1 MAALS
6 GSSSR
11 ATRRRRWN
19 VVRAVLLVMFALYFF
34 GPLATLVEFSTR
46 GIGLDAP
53 RSLNAWRSIGNYPE
67 LLSAIWASLELAVLT
82 SVVSVA
88 LLLPTMIWVR
98 LRVPRLSRVIEF
110 LCLLPLTIPAIVLVV
125 GWAPLYQWVTYLSP
139 GPLKA
144 SPLALVFAYV
154 VLVLPYLYRSLDTG
168 LAAIDLQTLAEAAR
182 SLGASWSTVML
193 RVIVPNM
200 RSAVL
205 NAQLLAVAL
214 VLGEFTVAS
223 LLNFVNLQV
232 AMNQVSQANSRVAYA
247 VASAALLLTFLLLL
261 LISLAG
267 QIRPR
272 TAADEPDSPDIPA
285 DQGITRAAPAPV
297 TIATAVKEN

>member
-6 GSSSR
+6 RSS
-11 ATRRRRWN
+11 RRRRWS
-19 VVRAVLLVMFALYFF
+19 VVRIVLLALFGLFF
-34 GPLATLVEFSTR
+34 LVPLGTLVEFSTR

-53 RSLNAWRSIGNYPE
+53 RSLKAWRTIGQYPE

-82 SVVSVA
+82 SVISVA

-98 LRVPRLSRVIEF
+98 LRVPRLSRIIEF

-125 GWAPLYQWVTYLSP
+125 GWAPLYRWVTYLSP
-139 GPLKA
+139 GALKA
-144 SPLALVFAYV
+144 SPLSLVFAYI

-168 LAAIDLQTLAEAAR
+168 LAAIDVQTLAEAAR
-182 SLGASWSTVML
+182 SLGAGWGTVML

-205 NAQLLAVAL
+205 NAQVLAVAL

-223 LLNFVNLQV
+223 LLNFVNVQV
-232 AMNQVSQANSRVAYA
+232 AMNQVGQANARVAYA
-247 VASAALLLTFLLLL
+247 VASAGLLLTFLLLL
-261 LISLAG
+261 VISVAG
-267 QIRPR
+267 RSRSR
-272 TAADEPDSPDIPA
+272 TVPDAPAAE
-285 DQGITRAAPAPV
+285 GLTRATPVPAAV
-297 TIATAVKEN
+297 ATTREG